1 MCPKSKPTETVL
13 HRIELQQT
21 ERDAL
26 EMVAASITAR
36 NVSKTINNVISP
48 FTQASV
54 AGISFALALVGAVG
68 LAAEAQKVGA
78 TKEDIAPFFFGIIPG
93 SVVYGIRNINWT
105 NVQNEF
111 DKRMRDY
118 NPPSII

>member
-1 MCPKSKPTETVL
+1 MPKAKADQVIV
-13 HRIELQQT
+13 HRIELQET

-26 EMVAASITAR
+26 EMIAASITAR
-36 NVSKTINNVISP
+36 NVSTSINNVITP

-54 AGISFALALVGAVG
+54 AGIAFAISILGAFGV
-68 LAAEAQKVGA
+68 AKEAHKAGIEPSDVL
-78 TKEDIAPFFFGIIPG
+78 PFAGGIIPG
-93 SVVYGIRNINWT
+93 SVAYGIRHINWQ

-118 NPPSII
+118 NPPQL

>member
-1 MCPKSKPTETVL
+1 MPKAKADQVIV

-26 EMVAASITAR
+26 EMIAASITAR
-36 NVSKTINNVISP
+36 NVSQSINNVITP

-54 AGISFALALVGAVG
+54 AGVAFAISILGAFGIAKEAHKAGIEPGDVLPFVG
-68 LAAEAQKVGA
+68 
-78 TKEDIAPFFFGIIPG
+78 GIIPG
-93 SVVYGIRNINWT
+93 SVVYGIRNINWQ

-118 NPPSII
+118 NPPKL